1 MDGNKKTNR
10 TIAKFQ
16 VTISV
21 FTNEYVTN
29 CKFQVQ
35 NISGPKN
42 FCDKNWFKYGD
53 TRYLRD

>member
-42 FCDKNWFKYGD
+42 FCDKN
-53 TRYLRD
+53 